1 MRNNRQRRTIP
12 SGFWSNTG
20 ETKPIIR
27 KKGGGGD
34 HEKIGEKRVFVFKY
48 SSKIPG
54 GSKSKSKSK
63 SKSDWV
69 MHEYVATFSSPDSQV
84 FIYLVAGSCCTLLI
98 GLRLSF
104 DLILVFFFFF

>member
-1 MRNNRQRRTIP
+1 MHNNKQRRSTA
-12 SGFWSNTG
+12 SGFWSKTGNT
-20 ETKPIIR
+20 TQIIR
-27 KKGGGGD
+27 KKGD

-63 SKSDWV
+63 SDWV

-84 FIYLVAGSCCTLLI
+84 FYLFGLLVVVV
-98 GLRLSF
+98 LC
-104 DLILVFFFFF
+104 